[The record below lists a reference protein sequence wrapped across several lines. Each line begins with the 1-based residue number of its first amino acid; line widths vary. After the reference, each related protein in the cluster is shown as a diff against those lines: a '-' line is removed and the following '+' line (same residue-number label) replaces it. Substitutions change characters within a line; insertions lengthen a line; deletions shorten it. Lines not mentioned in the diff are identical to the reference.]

1 MARVIE
7 SEIVWLGSFF
17 FLEYAKPLCFA
28 RPVSHSSANEI
39 SGPNSIDNK
48 DS

>member
-7 SEIVWLGSFF
+7 SEIVWLGF
-17 FLEYAKPLCFA
+17 FLNYAKPLRFP
-28 RPVSHSSANEI
+28 RPMSYSSANEI